1 MVSREE
7 MVRDLRTLAER
18 FSEGWHDGIKIDA
31 LDIELLVD
39 AAQALAEQPAQQWCS
54 CEPTKCYGV
63 GRCRWQAMNYSPL
76 DKPAQQERAEVERL
90 RSLCDEMLSELYVYR
105 ASEYLKDVTAAIQAG
120 RKK

>member
-1 MVSREE
+1 MVSREKLAQ
-7 MVRDLRTLAER
+7 DLRTLAER

-31 LDIELLVD
+31 LDIELLAD
-39 AAQALAEQPAQQWCS
+39 AARALAELVRA
-54 CEPTKCYGV
+54 
-63 GRCRWQAMNYSPL
+63 
-76 DKPAQQERAEVERL
+76 DERAEVERL